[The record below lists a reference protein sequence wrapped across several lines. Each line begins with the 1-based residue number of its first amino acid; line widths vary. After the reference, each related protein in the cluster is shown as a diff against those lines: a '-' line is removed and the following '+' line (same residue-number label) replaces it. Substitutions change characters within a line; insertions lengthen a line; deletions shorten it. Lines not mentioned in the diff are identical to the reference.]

1 MMKIRLIRLWGRGG
15 ETKIGVFDKKVAF
28 NYYGSIIHKKLHKTM
43 HHNAEIVER
52 TQFNALKEH
61 LDEKEIT
68 LILGPRQVGK
78 TTLMLELKDY
88 LFEEKKIPAQNIYY
102 FNLDLTTDFDLFTT
116 QKKFVEFLR
125 DRTKHANFIYVFI
138 DEAQRIGKT
147 GLFLKGVYDLGLPL
161 KMVLSGSSTLELKK
175 KLQEPLTG
183 RKKIFKI
190 LPFSFDE
197 FLTFKDDS
205 LRKIIK
211 NSTTLLA
218 EEDFKMKKYLEEY
231 LLFGG
236 YPRVVIEREEEKK
249 KGILEEIYNSYI
261 DKDIVRFLKIRDPL
275 SFSNFVRF
283 LANQNG
289 TLLSISH
296 TATTLNINQRTL
308 VKYLYYL
315 EQTFVIRKLTP
326 FFTNPQ
332 KEIVKMPK
340 IYFLDTGLR
349 NFACSNFSKLEVRG
363 DRGELLENFVLGEI
377 NLKLKLSQ
385 KVNFWRGKDGR
396 HEVDFIVRTGMNI
409 IPIEVKTKKEDAHL
423 SFSYKSFLEQY
434 RPKKG
439 IIVLAYGR
447 EGKINQKACGIELV
461 IAYKLP
467 WVDLD

>member
-1 MMKIRLIRLWGRGG
+1 
-15 ETKIGVFDKKVAF
+15 
-28 NYYGSIIHKKLHKTM
+28 M
-43 HHNAEIVER
+43 HHSTEIVER
-52 TQFNALKEH
+52 TQFKALKEH

-88 LFEEKKIPAQNIYY
+88 LLEEKKIPAQNIYY
-102 FNLDLTTDFDLFTT
+102 FNLDLTTDLELFAT

-125 DRTKHANFIYVFI
+125 DRTRDSNFIYVFI
-138 DEAQRIGKT
+138 DEAQRISKT

-197 FLTFKDDS
+197 FLIFRDDR
-205 LRKIIK
+205 LKKIIE

-218 EEDFKMKKYLEEY
+218 EEEFKIKKYLEEY

-236 YPRVVIEREEEKK
+236 YPRVVIEPEEEKK
-249 KGILEEIYNSYI
+249 KGMLEEIYNSYI

-289 TLLSISH
+289 ALLSISH

-308 VKYLYYL
+308 EKYLYYL

-349 NFACSNFSKLEVRG
+349 NFACSDFSKLEERS
-363 DRGELLENFVLGEI
+363 DRGELLENFVLSEI
-377 NLKLKLSQ
+377 NFKLKLSQ

-396 HEVDFIVRTGMNI
+396 YEVDFVVRIGTKL
-409 IPIEVKTKKEDAHL
+409 IPVEVKTKKEDTRL
-423 SFSYKSFLEQY
+423 SFGYKSFLRQY
-434 RPKKG
+434 QIKKG
-439 IIVLAYGR
+439 LIVLALGK
-447 EGKINQKACGIELV
+447 EGKIKSETGDIELV
-461 IAYKLP
+461 LAYKVP